1 MRGLAFLRWKPR
13 ISQRGIQRSPI
24 WNRRAASPTFRRK
37 FFCPYETT
45 TRLNRDA
52 GLCPA
57 SLRPTSCCHAGIVPS
72 SLNELLPKST
82 RSPEARFFLL
92 DSNSSGLEF
101 FWGSGLARA
110 EGPAVNPAREGGD
123 FETP

>member
-1 MRGLAFLRWKPR
+1 MRGLAFLRRKPR

-72 SLNELLPKST
+72 TLNELLPKST

-101 FWGSGLARA
+101 FGGVRFNQGRRPGSEPR
-110 EGPAVNPAREGGD
+110 P
-123 FETP
+123 